1 MSDKIRREA
10 TTLAVD
16 HANADISTDQLIDG
30 IVELVEEYVK
40 KAHVA
45 HAPRH
50 FQGCPSCSGSGSV
63 EQNGKLV
70 PCGRCGGN
78 G

>member
-1 MSDKIRREA
+1 MTKIREKVTKMVVR
-10 TTLAVD
+10 
-16 HANADISTDQLIDG
+16 HINAGLSTDQLIDE
-30 IVELVEEYVK
+30 IVELVEEQEV

-63 EQNGKLV
+63 EKDGKLM

>member
-1 MSDKIRREA
+1 MKIREA
-10 TTLAVD
+10 ARVLAMD
-16 HANADISTDQLIDG
+16 HANADISTEQLIDG
-30 IVELVEEYVK
+30 IVELVEEHVK

-45 HAPRH
+45 HAPRY